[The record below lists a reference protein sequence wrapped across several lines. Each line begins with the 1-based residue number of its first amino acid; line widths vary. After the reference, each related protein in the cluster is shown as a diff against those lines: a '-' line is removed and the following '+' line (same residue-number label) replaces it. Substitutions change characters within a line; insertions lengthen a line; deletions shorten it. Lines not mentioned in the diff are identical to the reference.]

1 MTWSAKR
8 RAAPTSERR
17 AVAQDQRQRRTD
29 SGSRPQRSWR
39 AGACQPDSILM
50 TACKSC
56 VRVGLQRRQAT
67 SSLIRLRPSAG
78 SAGCCAT
85 WSGSGLG
92 AATTCWRRG
101 GGYVCR
107 GEHRRLHRSACV
119 GARRGGRRVG
129 LPTATAGVASSAVTA
144 AGGGYRSRAPL
155 GWRVVP
161 RCVCVAWRVLG
172 ARRLVAPTENLAILV
187 QQGRPAR
194 ISLVVARRG
203 RSLGV
208 AAEKNPTNQVEFP

>member
-101 GGYVCR
+101 GGDT
-107 GEHRRLHRSACV
+107 SAEGSTVDCT
-119 GARRGGRRVG
+119 GRRVSAPDEAADESVCRQRLRAWLLQRLRPLEADIVLAHRWDG
-129 LPTATAGVASSAVTA
+129 ESFRAACALHGVFSGHAASSLQRKILRFLSNKAVQ
-144 AGGGYRSRAPL
+144 RAYL
-155 GWRVVP
+155 LWLHGEDVP
-161 RCVCVAWRVLG
+161 WA
-172 ARRLVAPTENLAILV
+172 
-187 QQGRPAR
+187 
-194 ISLVVARRG
+194 
-203 RSLGV
+203 
-208 AAEKNPTNQVEFP
+208 